1 MPAVEVQFGEA
12 LFVVALRG
20 DAQGIG
26 DLRGGHAVVGH
37 VERVR
42 GDAQFFAGKASGA
55 ADGAGVRQG
64 ADIVHQGLRGF
75 FEKARVVAG
84 ERDDVAG
91 FAAVAEADAE
101 ARAGDVFQAAGDF
114 LFDMGLVGTA
124 AARCEDDVEAG
135 AVARFA
141 ADTADDPRLLADGAE
156 DVFDAV
162 DVGDGAAHLLADG
175 EGVMQDGIGG
185 ELDSDARLVHV
196 IIRHE
201 GAGQV
206 PRPAERDGEEDDGE
220 RERRPAPA

>member
-64 ADIVHQGLRGF
+64 ADVVHQGLRGF

-101 ARAGDVFQAAGDF
+101 ARAGNVFQAAVDF
-114 LFDMGLVGTA
+114 LFDMGLVRTA
-124 AARCEDDVEAG
+124 ATRRKDNVQAG
-135 AVARFA
+135 AVARFT

-162 DVGDGAAHLLADG
+162 NVGDGAAHLLADG

-185 ELDSDARLVHV
+185 ELDGDARLVHV

-206 PRPAERDGEEDDGE
+206 ARPAERDGEEDDGE